1 MGRKWP
7 FMLLCTTTTYTADV
21 SSLNLHFHTLLGM
34 LYNITPIKS
43 EFTVLEIHSKKV
55 ACKNLPA
62 NFAFTFKSDV
72 ERGDWGSSEHKQ
84 NGAKIQNR

>member
-21 SSLNLHFHTLLGM
+21 SSLNLDFHTLLGM

-43 EFTVLEIHSKKV
+43 EFTVLEIHSKKI
-55 ACKNLPA
+55 ACKKFAREFRFNL
-62 NFAFTFKSDV
+62 
-72 ERGDWGSSEHKQ
+72 
-84 NGAKIQNR
+84 

>member
-43 EFTVLEIHSKKV
+43 EFTVLENHSKKSSV
-55 ACKNLPA
+55 KICP
-62 NFAFTFKSDV
+62 V
-72 ERGDWGSSEHKQ
+72 EWGDLGSSEHKQ

>member
-43 EFTVLEIHSKKV
+43 EFTVLEIHSKKI
-55 ACKNLPA
+55 ACKKFAREFRFNL
-62 NFAFTFKSDV
+62 
-72 ERGDWGSSEHKQ
+72 
-84 NGAKIQNR
+84 